1 MEEHDKCLYNHFPG
15 FLPDIVSKSV
25 HPIHLAM
32 IAVAVRDGR
41 NNCGPVTMVC
51 PASAAGVT
59 STIQVNYY
67 VNVLEETSRGENI
80 NSCKDRTHLLKK

>member
-1 MEEHDKCLYNHFPG
+1 MSTYT
-15 FLPDIVSKSV
+15 DIFQAFSLTLSV
-25 HPIHLAM
+25 KHSSHSPSNDCCS
-32 IAVAVRDGR
+32 AVRDGR

-51 PASAAGVT
+51 PASAAGVI

-67 VNVLEETSRGENI
+67 VNVLEETSSGENI